1 MLRIGVTG
9 GIGSGKS
16 LVCSAFA
23 RLGVPVLSADLLA
36 KELMN
41 NDSELRRRILA
52 LLGPSAYDSNGS
64 LNRQS
69 VATKIFSNGTLRS
82 KINAVVHPRVVHELD
97 RQLAKLER
105 EGQSMAIV
113 EAALIYEAGYD
124 KRLDAIVVVDANERV
139 RMQRL
144 MDRDQV
150 TADEVR
156 RRIRSQWGTARKVQK
171 ADYVIQNNGSLEE
184 LETNVRF
191 LHSLFTLISTKR

>member
-16 LVCSAFA
+16 FVCSAFA

-36 KELMN
+36 KELMH
-41 NDSELRRRILA
+41 NDPALRRKVLA
-52 LLGPSAYDSNGS
+52 LLGSSAYDSDGS

-69 VATKIFSNGTLRS
+69 VAAKIFSNETLRAR
-82 KINAVVHPRVVHELD
+82 INAAVHPRVVHQLD
-97 RQLAKLER
+97 RQLGKLER
-105 EGQSMAIV
+105 EGRSMAIV

-124 KRLDAIVVVDANERV
+124 KRLDVVVVVDANERV
-139 RMQRL
+139 RIQRL
-144 MDRDQV
+144 MDRDKM

-156 RRIRSQWGTARKVQK
+156 RRIRSQWSTAQKAEK
-171 ADYVIQNNGSLEE
+171 ADYVIRNNGSLEE

-191 LHSLFTLISTKR
+191 LHSLFTLISGKR